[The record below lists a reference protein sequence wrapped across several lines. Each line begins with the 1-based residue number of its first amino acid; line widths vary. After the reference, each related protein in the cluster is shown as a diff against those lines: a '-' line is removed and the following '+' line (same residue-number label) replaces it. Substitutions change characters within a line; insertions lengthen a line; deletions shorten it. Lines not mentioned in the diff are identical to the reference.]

1 MEERAARKLD
11 SHERPNALLESAVAL
26 DQVHAE
32 VEHLHGAAVTYFAA
46 VPPGLVDAVP
56 LLSAQFEMAK
66 LDLRER
72 DREEPDPDVP
82 LGSARSQA
90 DPLLRRAVEVHAE
103 DVAIEVL
110 KAEGYSDIVR
120 VGKPY
125 DLRALRIDG
134 EELHVE
140 VKGSVLHVDSVILT
154 PNEVRHADDHVTSLI
169 VVDEIE
175 VTIGDGGSYDCSGGR
190 VRRWDRWS
198 PAPEA
203 LTPSQYVYELP
214 LSTE

>member
-1 MEERAARKLD
+1 M
-11 SHERPNALLESAVAL
+11 
-26 DQVHAE
+26 
-32 VEHLHGAAVTYFAA
+32 YFTA

-72 DREEPDPDVP
+72 DREEPDLDVP
-82 LGSARSQA
+82 LGSARRQA

-140 VKGSVLHVDSVILT
+140 VKGSLLRVDSVILT
-154 PNEVRHADDHVTSLI
+154 PNEVQHADDHATSLI

-175 VTIGDGGSYDCSGGR
+175 VTIGDSGSYECSGGPGATMGF
-190 VRRWDRWS
+190 V
-198 PAPEA
+198 EA
-203 LTPSQYVYELP
+203 SARGAHVEPVHLCAAR
-214 LSTE
+214 